1 MARHR
6 RLVHAIAPL
15 PVWRRGLLLFV
26 ATAFLLQGY
35 VTQTHIHRGAEFG
48 GIASLAF
55 QAEKAGAKN
64 AVADKRGE
72 RGKLPGSDDPA
83 KCPLCQAVGFAG
95 QFVWPNAVVFVVP
108 AQAASIVA
116 AVVVVFVAPQ
126 IDSHNWQGRA
136 PPR

>member
-6 RLVHAIAPL
+6 RLVSAIAPL

-48 GIASLAF
+48 GIASLGF
-55 QAEKAGAKN
+55 DSGKAAGKTA
-64 AVADKRGE
+64 AADTRGE

-95 QFVWPNAVVFVVP
+95 QFVWPNAVVFVLP
-108 AQAASIVA
+108 AQAASVVTA
-116 AVVVVFVAPQ
+116 AVVFFVAPQ

>member
-6 RLVHAIAPL
+6 RLVRAIDPL
-15 PVWRRGLLLFV
+15 PAWRRGLLLVV

-35 VTQTHIHRGAEFG
+35 VTQTHIHRGVEFG
-48 GIASLAF
+48 GIASLGLDSG
-55 QAEKAGAKN
+55 KAAANN

-95 QFVWPNAVVFVVP
+95 QFVWPNAVVFVLP
-108 AQAASIVA
+108 TQAASVVA
-116 AVVVVFVAPQ
+116 AAVIVFVAPQ